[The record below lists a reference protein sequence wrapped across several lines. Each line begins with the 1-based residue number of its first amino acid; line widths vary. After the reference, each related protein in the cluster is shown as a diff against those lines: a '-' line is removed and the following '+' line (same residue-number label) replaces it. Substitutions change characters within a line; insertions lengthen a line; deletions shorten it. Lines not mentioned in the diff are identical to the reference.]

1 MNPSFS
7 PVALRRLEPT
17 LNKYVDN
24 FIAGI
29 DRNAKAT
36 GGVVEMNRWF
46 HNFSFD
52 VHPLSH
58 RKINIRLLAL
68 LLWEKISVLWS
79 LENNISS

>member
-17 LNKYVDN
+17 LNNYVDN

-29 DRNAKAT
+29 DLNAKAT
-36 GGVVEMNRWF
+36 GGLVEMNRWF

-52 VHPLSH
+52 VHPLSIV
-58 RKINIRLLAL
+58 RFNIRLLVL
-68 LLWEKISVLWS
+68 WLWEKISVLWS
-79 LENNISS
+79 VENNISS